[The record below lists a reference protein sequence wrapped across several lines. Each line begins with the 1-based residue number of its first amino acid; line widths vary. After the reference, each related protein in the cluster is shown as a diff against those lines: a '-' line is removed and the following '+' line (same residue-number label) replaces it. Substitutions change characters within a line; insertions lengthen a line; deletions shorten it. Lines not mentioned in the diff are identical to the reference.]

1 MTKADL
7 YILMLEDDP
16 LDAELNKA
24 QLFLL
29 EEYNCSVKWVASKE
43 SYLEVISNSTPD
55 IVLSDFNLPQYNGIE
70 ALNDLKKKH
79 PLTPFIFVTGAIDE
93 ETAVETIKAGAW
105 DYVVKDRLFR
115 LPLAI
120 RGALLLKEERTH
132 TARAEA
138 KKRQLSKAIEQSP
151 VHIVICNKEN
161 TVEYVNH
168 KFTEV
173 TGYEPSEII
182 GENLNILIPPHLK
195 VKYYQTFDDLSKSNE
210 GWKGESQSLRK
221 DGTVFWEYQYISPL
235 KNDNGETTHF
245 VIIKE
250 DITRRKQMEQ
260 ELIETR
266 DRALRSDKLKEA
278 FLQNLSHEIRTPL
291 NAIVGFSELLSLDSN
306 QTPEQKEYT
315 SIIMNSSNQL
325 LSIVNDILTVA
336 RIQTGQEAV
345 VVKQTYINSLLDNLF
360 KIFKSQTE
368 HKSLELIVAKEN
380 EKPEFSII
388 TDETKL
394 TQILSNLINNAIKFT
409 DKGKI
414 EFGYTTKEKQIE
426 FFVNDTGIGIPKD
439 FQEIIFERFRQV
451 ESSLNRNFGGTG
463 LGLSISKS
471 FAEMLGGSIRIE
483 SVPLQGSQ
491 FYLSI
496 PLIEAVKETALPT
509 KPALQSNDT
518 YTILVA
524 EDEQYN
530 FQLIEAYFLNSNFI
544 TIHAR
549 NGQEAIEYCLSNTKL
564 DIVLMDI
571 KMPKID
577 GITAMKEIR
586 KQNCKI
592 PIIAQTAY
600 ALESEKQDL
609 LEMGFD
615 DYIAKPIKKDDL
627 FQIVLKNLK

>member
-1 MTKADL
+1 MTKTDL
-7 YILMLEDDP
+7 FILMLEDDP

-24 QLFLL
+24 QLALL
-29 EEYNCSVKWVASKE
+29 EEYNCSVKWVASKD
-43 SYLEVISNSTPD
+43 SYFEAITNNTPD

-93 ETAVETIKAGAW
+93 ETAAGTIKAGAW
-105 DYVVKDRLFR
+105 DYVVKDRLFL

-138 KKRQLSKAIEQSP
+138 KNRQLSKAIEQSP

-161 TVEYVNH
+161 SIEYVNH

-173 TGYEPSEII
+173 AGYNPAEII
-182 GENLNILIPPHLK
+182 GKNLSILIPPQLK
-195 VKYYQTFDDLSKSNE
+195 AKYYQTFDNISKSTE
-210 GWKGESQSLRK
+210 VWTGESQSLRK
-221 DGTVFWEYQYISPL
+221 DGSVFWEYQYISPL

-291 NAIVGFSELLSLDSN
+291 NAIVGFSELLGLDPN
-306 QTPEQKEYT
+306 QTQEQKEYT
-315 SIIMNSSNQL
+315 SIIKNSSNQL

-345 VVKQTYINSLLDNLF
+345 VVKQIYINSVLDNLY
-360 KIFKSQTE
+360 KIFKSQTD
-368 HKSLELIVAKEN
+368 HKSLELIVIKEN
-380 EKPEFSII
+380 KNSEFSII
-388 TDETKL
+388 SDETKL

-414 EFGYTTKEKQIE
+414 EFGYSINDKYIE
-426 FFVNDTGIGIPKD
+426 FYVKDTGIGIPKD

-483 SVPLQGSQ
+483 SEPSQGSA

-496 PLIEAVKETALPT
+496 PLIEIVEETTSPT
-509 KPALQSNDT
+509 KPVIQSNDI

-524 EDEQYN
+524 EDEHYN
-530 FQLIEAYFLNSNFI
+530 FQLIEAYFLNSNFK

-549 NGQEAIEYCLSNTKL
+549 DGHEAIEYCLSNAKI

-577 GITAMKEIR
+577 GIMAMKEIR
-586 KQNCKI
+586 KQNIKI

-615 DYIAKPIKKDDL
+615 DYIAKPIKKDEL